1 MMAKRGDSQ
10 AQFKGMEETT
20 PVELLDLGR
29 EYKNLQVK
37 ESKAKAA
44 TKAKVSEILEKMHEL
59 KIERFRVEVN
69 GNLKWLTIDVG
80 EKLKWEKSESEG
92 PSE

>member
-1 MMAKRGDSQ
+1 MAKRSGEQ
-10 AQFKGMEETT
+10 TQFQGMEETT

-29 EYKNLQVK
+29 EYKGLQVK

-44 TKAKVSEILEKMHEL
+44 TKAKVAEILEKMHEL
-59 KIERFRVEVN
+59 GIERFRVEVN
-69 GNLKWLTIDVG
+69 GNMKWLTIDVG
-80 EKLKWEKSESEG
+80 EKLKWEKSDTEK